1 MGGYLQGAGHNPL
14 SGYYGMAAD
23 SVLAYQ
29 VVLSS
34 GEFVT
39 ASATSNSDLFW
50 ALRGGGGG
58 TYGIV
63 TSAIVKA
70 HPKIEVTHSTFVLGN
85 STDGTQIVS
94 RENFWEGVKKFWES
108 FPAYTDAGTY
118 SFFFLFNTNGQLTLD
133 MKSFFAPGHTKES
146 YQKLTKPWFHAVKDL
161 GIPFKTLQNTT
172 YYPTYF
178 EAYMDAWGKNSF
190 PMGTATSLPVARFW
204 DRTIPGSCLDAK
216 QYVLSNVIITIITDV
231 LVTLIPVWIL
241 HGLQIPLK
249 NKITIIC
256 FLSLGLIVTAIA
268 SYRLAWFVKVFRLKD
283 PLRQESPYNVRTPLS
298 NIEANLAAIAACGAT
313 IKWILGRFIPFFDTA
328 RVNKG
333 SRGYTANN
341 SSHLNNERSK
351 RNFRISKTDLDVDLT
366 PVDSDEFRAQNESE
380 NDIVEME
387 DKRWKGARYRAD
399 TDAQSDEQRIVGGDA
414 EGGIVKG
421 SARIRC
427 YLMQIFVQVFSLS
440 TLSRRSMKIE
450 ERGITS

>member
-1 MGGYLQGAGHNPL
+1 
-14 SGYYGMAAD
+14 MAAD

-146 YQKLTKPWFHAVKDL
+146 YQKPHRRYHDVDCIYGLFLRSVESLRYTHQDIK
-161 GIPFKTLQNTT
+161 
-172 YYPTYF
+172 
-178 EAYMDAWGKNSF
+178 
-190 PMGTATSLPVARFW
+190 TSLGVTARFAY
-204 DRTIPGSCLDAK
+204 PA
-216 QYVLSNVIITIITDV
+216 
-231 LVTLIPVWIL
+231 
-241 HGLQIPLK
+241 
-249 NKITIIC
+249 
-256 FLSLGLIVTAIA
+256 SL
-268 SYRLAWFVKVFRLKD
+268 
-283 PLRQESPYNVRTPLS
+283 P
-298 NIEANLAAIAACGAT
+298 
-313 IKWILGRFIPFFDTA
+313 
-328 RVNKG
+328 
-333 SRGYTANN
+333 
-341 SSHLNNERSK
+341 
-351 RNFRISKTDLDVDLT
+351 
-366 PVDSDEFRAQNESE
+366 
-380 NDIVEME
+380 
-387 DKRWKGARYRAD
+387 KGAGFIA
-399 TDAQSDEQRIVGGDA
+399 
-414 EGGIVKG
+414 G
-421 SARIRC
+421 SS
-427 YLMQIFVQVFSLS
+427 QVHLQW
-440 TLSRRSMKIE
+440 R
-450 ERGITS
+450 